1 MINWFICWLIDWL
14 GDKPGKKPKKMIR
27 MAGGQ
32 MWEDPS
38 LLNWDPNDY
47 RSWVHIISSDTIPNV
62 DDLIVRA
69 EISPVV
75 IVNNL
80 MYDVKL

>member
-1 MINWFICWLIDWL
+1 
-14 GDKPGKKPKKMIR
+14 
-27 MAGGQ
+27 

-47 RSWVHIISSDTIPNV
+47 RSGVHIISSDTIPNV
-62 DDLIVRA
+62 DELIVRA

>member
-1 MINWFICWLIDWL
+1 MWLIDDWKICWLIDWL

-32 MWEDPS
+32 MWEDSS

-47 RSWVHIISSDTIPNV
+47 RSGVHITPSNTIPNV
-62 DDLIVRA
+62 NWLIVWGR
-69 EISPVV
+69 
-75 IVNNL
+75 N
-80 MYDVKL
+80 K